1 LTAVSKVVEG
11 RNTIPILSNV
21 LLSVDSGRLTIKGTD
36 LDIEASASVPVMDA
50 GDGAT
55 TVDAKL
61 LTDIVKKASGDV
73 TLDLDGD
80 VMSVKSGRSRYRL
93 QTLPASDYPD
103 MTAGTFTTEF
113 DADLS
118 ELFAPVQ
125 FAISTE
131 ETRYY
136 LNGIYLHVIDGRLV
150 AVATDGHR
158 LARNYG
164 PAAADFPGI
173 IIPRKAVSILPK
185 GNVTVRL
192 SANKIQFATADTVI
206 TSKLIDGTF
215 PDYQRVIPTGN
226 DKIVTFDLPAMK
238 QAAERVSVISSERG
252 RAVRLAIAE
261 NQIVLS
267 VNNAD
272 TGSATEEIAVA
283 YEGEPI
289 EIGFNSAYLLD
300 VMAQFPAGDVK
311 MALNDSGSPT
321 LFTSD
326 KAEGLL
332 AVLMPMRV

>member
-1 LTAVSKVVEG
+1 
-11 RNTIPILSNV
+11 
-21 LLSVDSGRLTIKGTD
+21 VDSGRLTIKGTD
-36 LDIEASASVPVMDA
+36 LDIEASTSVPVMDA
-50 GDGAT
+50 SDGAT

-73 TLDLDGD
+73 TLEMDGD
-80 VMSVKSGRSRYRL
+80 TLTVKSGRSRYRL

-103 MTAGTFTTEF
+103 LTAGTFTTEF
-113 DADLS
+113 EVDLAS
-118 ELFAPVQ
+118 LVAPTQ
-125 FAISTE
+125 FAMSGDDV
-131 ETRYY
+131 RYY
-136 LNGIYLHVIDGRLV
+136 LQGVYFHTAEGRLA

-164 PAAADFPGI
+164 PAAAEFAGI
-173 IIPRKAVSILPK
+173 IIPRKTVSILPK
-185 GNVTVRL
+185 GNVKVRL
-192 SANKIQFATADTVI
+192 SANKIQFATADTII

-267 VNNAD
+267 VNNAE

-289 EIGFNSAYLLD
+289 EIGFNSAYLTEL
-300 VMAQFPAGDVK
+300 VSQFPAGDVR
-311 MALNDSGSPT
+311 MALADSGSPT
-321 LFTSD
+321 VFTSD

-332 AVLMPMRV
+332 AVLMPMRVN

>member
-1 LTAVSKVVEG
+1 
-11 RNTIPILSNV
+11 
-21 LLSVDSGRLTIKGTD
+21 
-36 LDIEASASVPVMDA
+36 M
-50 GDGAT
+50 
-55 TVDAKL
+55 
-61 LTDIVKKASGDV
+61 
-73 TLDLDGD
+73 
-80 VMSVKSGRSRYRL
+80 
-93 QTLPASDYPD
+93 
-103 MTAGTFTTEF
+103 
-113 DADLS
+113 
-118 ELFAPVQ
+118 
-125 FAISTE
+125 
-131 ETRYY
+131 
-136 LNGIYLHVIDGRLV
+136 DGRLV

-164 PAAADFPGI
+164 PENGGGWEGI
-173 IIPRKAVSILPK
+173 IIPRKTVSILPK
-185 GNVTVRL
+185 GNVKVRL

-267 VNNAD
+267 VNNAEA
-272 TGSATEEIAVA
+272 GSATEEIAVA
-283 YEGEPI
+283 YDGEPI
-289 EIGFNSAYLLD
+289 EIGFNAAYLTEL
-300 VMAQFPAGDVK
+300 VGQFPAGDVK

-332 AVLMPMRV
+332 AVLMPMRVN